1 MEWRGQQRG
10 KTTAH
15 SEAFAT
21 SQVREN
27 EQTSRKQVPGVGSA
41 TDAAGNQRNVSGV
54 WAGGGG
60 FGEEKDGEEV
70 TLQGVT

>member
-1 MEWRGQQRG
+1 MEGRGQRRG
-10 KTTAH
+10 KTTAR

-41 TDAAGNQRNVSGV
+41 RDAAGHQRNVSGV
-54 WAGGGG
+54 WAGWGG
-60 FGEEKDGEEV
+60 FWEVKEGEAV
-70 TLQGVT
+70 TLQGVI